1 MLPLDT
7 LPPPHA
13 RTVPTLLNGTRVLD
27 LTTSIAGPYAT
38 MLLADLGA
46 EVVKVERPGSGDDS
60 RGWGPPFLD
69 GESLWFLSVNRN
81 KHSITLDYSPENGRT
96 VLHEL
101 VANADVVV
109 VNLVERVQKKLGVD
123 YETLSRVRPDLIH
136 VAVTGFGL
144 SGARRNFPCYDLIA
158 EGYSSVM
165 ELTGEAESPPQKVGT
180 PAADLIAGMD
190 AAYATVAALFDRL
203 RTGRG
208 HRLDIA
214 MADSMTRFMAP
225 RIVPYL
231 GSGEVPRRTG
241 AKDSVI
247 AVYQTFETQDRPLT
261 LGLGN
266 DAIWRRFWQAV
277 GRAEFAEDVRYAN
290 NVGRRA
296 ARVEIV
302 AEIQRIL
309 LMKPRDA
316 WLRLFE
322 EAKVPAGPVY
332 GADEVTR
339 DAELLARGLFYSAKA
354 QGRRIPQ
361 VGLGIGVD
369 GCEGSYRLPPP
380 RLGEHTDAVLESWLD
395 YDESRIAALREQQL
409 I

>member
-7 LPPPHA
+7 LPTPPA
-13 RTVPTLLNGTRVLD
+13 RKVPALLAGIRVLD

-38 MLLADLGA
+38 MLLADMGA
-46 EVVKVERPGSGDDS
+46 DVVKVERPKSGDDS
-60 RGWGPPFLD
+60 RAWGPPFLD

-81 KHSITLDYSPENGRT
+81 KQSITLDYSGETGRG
-96 VLHEL
+96 VLHRL
-101 VANADVVV
+101 AGKADVVV

-123 YETLSRVRPDLIH
+123 YETLSGVRSDLVH
-136 VAVTGFGL
+136 VALTGFGL
-144 SGARRNFPCYDLIA
+144 TGARRDFPCYDLIA

-165 ELTGEAESPPQKVGT
+165 ELTGEAANPPQKVGT

-190 AAYATVAALFDRL
+190 AAYATVAALFDRM
-203 RTGRG
+203 RSGRG
-208 HRLDIA
+208 HKLDIA
-214 MADSMTRFMAP
+214 MVDSMTRFMAP

-247 AVYQTFETQDRPLT
+247 AVYQTFDTQDRPLT

-266 DAIWRRFWQAV
+266 DAIWKRFCQAV
-277 GRAEFAEDVRYAN
+277 GRSDLAQDARYAT

-296 ARVEIV
+296 VRADIV
-302 AEIQRIL
+302 AEIERIL
-309 LMKPRDA
+309 ATKPRDE
-316 WLRLFE
+316 WLALFE
-322 EAKVPAGPVY
+322 QAKVPAGPVY
-332 GADEVTR
+332 GVDEVVR
-339 DAELLARGLFYSAKA
+339 DAELLARGAFYSADA

-361 VGLGIGVD
+361 VGLGIGID
-369 GCEGSYRLPPP
+369 GNSGSYRLAPP
-380 RLGEHTDAVLESWLD
+380 RLGEHTEAVLREWLAC
-395 YDESRIAALREQQL
+395 DETAITKLREQHL